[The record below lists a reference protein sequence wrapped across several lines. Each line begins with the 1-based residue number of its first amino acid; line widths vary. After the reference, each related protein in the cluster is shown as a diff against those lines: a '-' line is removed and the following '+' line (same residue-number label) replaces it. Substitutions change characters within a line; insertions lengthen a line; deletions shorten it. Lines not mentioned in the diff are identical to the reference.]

1 MFDKFDDN
9 MLEIMLGMFGG
20 SKTPVEDAEKSGQ
33 ARMIAKKQLP
43 IKANSPHGIEKSEVR
58 KKYEELGIEILSE
71 ADEYFYNVKL
81 PPNIE
86 IKATEHAM
94 WNEVYQDGKEIASFF
109 YKASFYDK
117 DAFINFKQ
125 IAD

>member
-1 MFDKFDDN
+1 MFDKMNDN

-33 ARMIAKKQLP
+33 SRMIAKKQLP
-43 IKANSPHGIEKSEVR
+43 IKANSRTINNNQLR
-58 KKYEELGIEILSE
+58 KKYQELGIEILSE

-81 PPNIE
+81 PSNIE
-86 IKATEHAM
+86 IKATDHAM
-94 WNEVYQDGKEIASFF
+94 WNEVYQDGNKIASFF

-117 DAFINFKQ
+117 DAFISFDN
-125 IAD
+125 